1 MPGQTQRSQLALCTP
16 HMHVHMHTHMH
27 THKHTHMPCTL
38 TQVKPGKGPAFVR
51 TTLKNLETGASRAS
65 RQYVST

>member
-16 HMHVHMHTHMH
+16 HMHVHMHTH
-27 THKHTHMPCTL
+27 KHTHMPCTR

-51 TTLKNLETGASRAS
+51 TTLKNLETGAS
-65 RQYVST
+65 